1 MKLLKKSNGLKKRE
15 HGSRIY
21 DFRIWILD
29 FGLTNCGFVEENMKR
44 YVLLIMLAFFL
55 AGCTSGKTEF
65 FPSQGY
71 SADVAEVTVIRK
83 ARMFGFGFSMEVV
96 LDGDVIARLKAGQY
110 VTFFVDPGVHNIGI
124 PDESISAALASGRK
138 HYFAITTDSSQFG
151 FEIESISANKAES
164 WMAQSQSIN

>member
-1 MKLLKKSNGLKKRE
+1 
-15 HGSRIY
+15 
-21 DFRIWILD
+21 
-29 FGLTNCGFVEENMKR
+29 MKR

-71 SADVAEVTVIRK
+71 SADVAQVTVIRK
-83 ARMFGFGFSMEVV
+83 ARMFGFGFSMKVV
-96 LDGDVIARLKAGQY
+96 LDGEVIARLKAGQY

-124 PDESISAALASGRK
+124 PDESITAALKSGRK

-151 FEIESISANKAES
+151 FEIERISERKAES
-164 WMAQSQSIN
+164 WIAQSQSIN